1 MDDSNEGVLLIATT
15 MVVLV
20 AFAMSVLAVMIIYR
34 RRKLQHLQEIKGI
47 SEKFSRELLEAQLEV
62 QRETMQHIG
71 REIHDNVGQQLTLA
85 FLYAHQLQPQE
96 PETAERIQSITNIL
110 DESLA
115 DLRSLSRT
123 LTNPA
128 IMETDLDQLIRLECL
143 KVGSARVCEVDFRCA
158 TPPIESSSAVRSFVL
173 RILQEFLQNSLKHSR
188 CTAVSVELLSDA
200 DGIVL
205 TAMDNGKG
213 FREDGYHT
221 GTGLA
226 NMKKRAAIIGADLS
240 IESAD
245 QKGTRLKLFI
255 PTQQLTFTHATAYRH
270 SG

>member
-1 MDDSNEGVLLIATT
+1 MIATT

-34 RRKLQHLQEIKGI
+34 RRKLQHLQEIRDI
-47 SEKFSRELLEAQLEV
+47 NEKFSRELLEAQLEV

-85 FLYAHQLQPQE
+85 FLYTNQLR
-96 PETAERIQSITNIL
+96 PEDADTASRIQSIANIL

-128 IMETDLDQLIRLECL
+128 IMETDLDQLIRLECS
-143 KVGSARVCEVDFRCA
+143 KVVSARVCDVNFRCT
-158 TPPIESSSAVRSFVL
+158 TPPIESSNAVKSFVL

-188 CTAVSVELLSDA
+188 CTELSVELSRDS

-205 TAMDNGKG
+205 MAADNGKG
-213 FREDGYHT
+213 FPEDGYVA
-221 GTGLA
+221 GSGIA

-240 IESAD
+240 IESAERR
-245 QKGTRLKLFI
+245 GTRLKLFI
-255 PTQQLTFTHATAYRH
+255 PTQQLSFTHATAYRH
-270 SG
+270 RG